1 MLDNFSEKIGKV
13 LCRYGGGRVS
23 VVINEGVHETGE
35 EKGEISRLLVQLEYN
50 GAGDCSG
57 GHAHCYPHWT
67 GTVGGLFNGPPVKRH
82 NFNSLKKT
90 IKNILF
96 HT

>member
-1 MLDNFSEKIGKV
+1 MLNNFSEKIGKV
-13 LCRYGGGRVS
+13 LCRYGWGGVS

-50 GAGDCSG
+50 GAGDWSG

-67 GTVGGLFNGPPVKRH
+67 GTVGGLFNGHPVKLPNS
-82 NFNSLKKT
+82 NFLNIT
-90 IKNILF
+90 IKNIF
-96 HT
+96 F